1 LESTGGANSYVL
13 VVFDSCRYDTFI
25 EAGTPFCASLGEVK
39 RRYSYASWTAPSH
52 YNLLMG
58 LMPHRSP
65 SRVFASEVY
74 KKEYREYTHRLGID
88 DVSFEDLV
96 PSLWLPSFLRD
107 RHGYR
112 THALV
117 SLPVLNAFTPLA
129 VGFDRYE
136 LMPQHNDMAA
146 MLEKMVFEAGR
157 PSFYLLNVGET
168 HYPYALPGE
177 PQGRWP
183 RLSGVHGV
191 VRDAAAARTEAFFEP
206 DQLDELRGR
215 QVEAVRYLDTV
226 IERLLQIV
234 PRGTWITV
242 TSDHGELFGEDG
254 YFGHGP
260 ILHDK
265 VFEVPF
271 VEGVVA

>member
-1 LESTGGANSYVL
+1 MKTRDRANSFVL
-13 VVFDSCRYDTFI
+13 VVFDSCRYDTFV
-25 EAGTPFCASLGEVK
+25 EAGTPSCSSLGEVQ
-39 RRYSYASWTAPSH
+39 RRVSYASWTAPSH

-65 SRVFASEVY
+65 TGVFASEVY
-74 KKEYREYTHRLGID
+74 KEEYAEYSRRLGID
-88 DVSFEDLV
+88 DISFRDLV

-107 RHGYR
+107 VHGYS

-117 SLPVLNAFTPLA
+117 SLPVLNSFTPLA
-129 VGFDRYE
+129 VGFDRFE
-136 LMPQHNDMAA
+136 LMPRHNDMAA
-146 MLEKMVFEAGR
+146 MLDQMLFEPGR

-168 HYPYALPGE
+168 HYPYALPDE
-177 PQGRWP
+177 PEERWP

-191 VRDAAAARTEAFFEP
+191 VRDPDCAAPDAFFQPAQME
-206 DQLDELRGR
+206 ELRNR
-215 QVEAVRYLDTV
+215 QVAAVRHLDGV
-226 IERLLQIV
+226 VGRLLELV
-234 PRGTWITV
+234 PGGTWITI

-254 YFGHGP
+254 FFGHGP

-271 VEGVVA
+271 VEGVVG